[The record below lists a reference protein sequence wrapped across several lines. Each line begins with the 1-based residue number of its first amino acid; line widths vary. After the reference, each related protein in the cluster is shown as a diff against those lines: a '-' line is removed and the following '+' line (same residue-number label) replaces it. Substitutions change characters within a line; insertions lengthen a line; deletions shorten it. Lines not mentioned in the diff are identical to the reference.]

1 MFLEEN
7 PDEIE
12 FQDMLEIEN
21 QNVESDTDS
30 DGDNNM
36 GPSEEQ
42 NYSSII
48 EKKIL
53 LKRYWKKNYIYLLK
67 INKVQRRKMNKLKC
81 HYEDW

>member
-7 PDEIE
+7 TDEVE
-12 FQDMLEIEN
+12 FQDNLELEN
-21 QNVESDTDS
+21 QIIESDTDS

-48 EKKIL
+48 EKKNIIKKIL
-53 LKRYWKKNYIYLLK
+53 EEKLYLFA
-67 INKVQRRKMNKLKC
+67 QNKLS
-81 HYEDW
+81 